1 MSRMLAYSEGYSFSD
16 LEKSIRLISH
26 VSGYL
31 SLFVWLFAQLPQIIE
46 NYLNQSVS
54 GVSILFLG
62 CWMGGDLTNLVGCLL
77 TGALPF
83 QTSLASYYCFIDC
96 ILALQYWYYTRVYP
110 YQKVHHNM
118 LQSPNMMRSSQLH
131 SSELPMRIN
140 RFKQL
145 SSPQRS
151 PLPDKSPRQKLLV
164 RMRQRPAGSVATLS
178 WTQKLFATMFV
189 AKSQAQPVNPEHNIP
204 SSARTVIDA
213 LKICTLSV
221 SSFVLNVHKED
232 IGRILA
238 WMCLVLYVASRTPQ
252 IIENHRKRST
262 KGISLYLFLFAM
274 LGNSLY
280 TICVVSDL
288 VLIYNDNGYMDD
300 WAFRD
305 ALMSQLPFIV
315 GAAGTVFSDFII
327 LWQCWFYALPGKHH
341 SLHSPRHHNHHGQ
354 PHYQVSS
361 PSSGSHD
368 DHFRTPDWYMGNHN
382 FTSIERNNGSRNRMH
397 QRTPSHA
404 SEMASLLHM
413 NHPALYSN
421 TLASSLVPQ
430 HYIMG
435 SSVSSHVARHTEENI
450 FTHTLHSISNSFRRH
465 PAVAVPTAVPAS
477 TSSSLNFSGNS
488 ALSTSM
494 IPLIIGVSSSV
505 SKKMKDVAR
514 VPFLPIDFLYDDFH
528 SHQTSKPNLESSR

>member
-1 MSRMLAYSEGYSFSD
+1 MLAYSEGPSFSD
-16 LEKSIRLISH
+16 IEKSIRVISH
-26 VSGYL
+26 ISGYL

-62 CWMGGDLTNLVGCLL
+62 CWMSGDLTNLVGCLL
-77 TGALPF
+77 TSALPF

-118 LQSPNMMRSSQLH
+118 LQSPNMMRSSQMQPN
-131 SSELPMRIN
+131 ELPMRVN

-151 PLPDKSPRQKLLV
+151 PLPNKSPRQKLLV
-164 RMRQRPAGSVATLS
+164 RMRQRPAGPVATLS

-189 AKSQAQPVNPEHNIP
+189 AKSQAQPVNPEPKVP
-204 SSARTVIDA
+204 SWVRTVIDA
-213 LKICTLSV
+213 LGICTLSV
-221 SSFVLNVHKED
+221 SRFILNVHKED
-232 IGRILA
+232 IGRVLA
-238 WMCLVLYVASRTPQ
+238 WMCLVLYVSSRAPQ
-252 IIENHRKRST
+252 ILENYRKRST

-300 WAFRD
+300 WPFRD

-315 GAAGTVFSDFII
+315 GAAGTVLFDLVI
-327 LWQCWFYALPGKHH
+327 LWQCWFYALPGDHH
-341 SLHSPRHHNHHGQ
+341 SLHSPRYHNHRGH
-354 PHYQVSS
+354 PHHRISS
-361 PSSGSHD
+361 PNTKSHD
-368 DHFRTPDWYMGNHN
+368 DHFRTPDWYVGNHQFSSPEIN
-382 FTSIERNNGSRNRMH
+382 KGLRNNMH
-397 QRTPSHA
+397 QRPLSPA
-404 SEMASLLHM
+404 SETASLLHM
-413 NHPALYSN
+413 NHLALYSN
-421 TLASSLVPQ
+421 MLASSPVPH
-430 HYIMG
+430 HYIV
-435 SSVSSHVARHTEENI
+435 SSSDSSHVVGHTGENI
-450 FTHTLHSISNSFRRH
+450 FTHTLHSISNSFSRRH
-465 PAVAVPTAVPAS
+465 PAVAVPTAVPSS
-477 TSSSLNFSGNS
+477 TSSSLKFSGNS

-505 SKKMKDVAR
+505 SKKMKDLAK

-528 SHQTSKPNLESSR
+528 SHQNSKPDLQSSK